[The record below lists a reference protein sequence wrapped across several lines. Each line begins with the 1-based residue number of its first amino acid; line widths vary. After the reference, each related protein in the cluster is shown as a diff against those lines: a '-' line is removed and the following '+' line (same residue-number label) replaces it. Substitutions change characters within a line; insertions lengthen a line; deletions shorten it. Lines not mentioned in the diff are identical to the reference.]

1 MNGNN
6 KEWQARSDAVIIET
20 YKRFPTVMV
29 EGSGCRL
36 KDADGREYLDFV
48 AGLAVCS
55 LGHCYPPVVRAICE
69 QAGRL
74 AHVSNLYYTVPQTEL
89 AELLVANSF
98 ADRVFFANSGAE
110 ANEAAIKLARK
121 HGGEGRYEILSLEGS
136 FHGRTLATVAAT
148 GQTKFHKGFE
158 PLPEGFRHV
167 PYKEGDLAGNIRAV
181 EERLSARTCAILCE
195 PLQGE
200 GGVRPLGREYL
211 AALRKLCNAHG
222 LLLIFDEVQVGMGRT
237 GSLFAYEQLDVVP
250 DILTSAK
257 ALANGLP
264 IGAMLTTEE
273 IAASFV
279 PGSHAS
285 TFGGNPIACAA
296 AVATLNT
303 LLDGPFLAG
312 VREKGAYLAE
322 KLASLVAAYPKMAK
336 EVRGLGLIQG
346 LVLTPEGVRHGPDLV
361 RRLFELGVLINFAGD
376 IVLRFIPPLIVGR
389 PEIDSL
395 TAALD
400 RAFDEITRHSSIS

>member
-1 MNGNN
+1 MNNDDNN
-6 KEWQARSDAVIIET
+6 AWIARSDAVIVKT
-20 YKRFPTVMV
+20 YSRFPAVMV

-36 KDADGREYLDFV
+36 QDASGREYLDFV
-48 AGLAVCS
+48 SGLAVCS
-55 LGHCYPPVVRAICE
+55 LGHAYPAVTKAICE

-74 AHVSNLYYTVPQTEL
+74 AHVSNLFYTVPQTEL

-121 HGGEGRYEILSLEGS
+121 HAPEGRFEILSLEGS

-167 PYKEGDLAGNIRAV
+167 PYNEGDLDGNIRAV
-181 EERLSARTCAILCE
+181 EERLSDKTCAILCE

-200 GGVRPLGREYL
+200 GGVLPLGREYL
-211 AALRKLCNAHG
+211 AAIRKLCDARG

-237 GSLFAYEQLDVVP
+237 GTLFSYEQLGVVP

-264 IGAMLTTEE
+264 IGAMLAREE
-273 IAASFV
+273 VAASFV

-296 AVATLNT
+296 AVATLQT
-303 LLDGPFLAG
+303 MMDGRFLAA
-312 VREKGAYLAE
+312 VREKGDYLAE
-322 KLASLVAAYPKMAK
+322 KLSHLVTKYPHLATG
-336 EVRGLGLIQG
+336 VRGLGLIQG
-346 LVLTPEGVRHGPDLV
+346 LVLAPDAIQHGGSIV
-361 RRLFELGVLINFAGD
+361 RRLFDLGILINFAGD
-376 IVLRFIPPLIVGR
+376 TVLRFIPPLIVDR
-389 PEIDSL
+389 PEIDNLLS
-395 TAALD
+395 ALD
-400 RAFDEITRHSSIS
+400 RVFAEITGS